1 MFSRRTVSIRD
12 NLLTKTNLL
21 AIKIMPT
28 IIMIW
33 RRMNLSLI
41 VKSGNRPSLEIDTR
55 PKSHQWVKILEA
67 EVILKQTDKMCPES
81 PKMTEMLT
89 TKTMTI
95 HWVGSSLKSKGLE
108 SWYRNSKEGRMF
120 NSAENS
126 CKTLE
131 DFVIILKQIFF
142 FICLLE

>member
-1 MFSRRTVSIRD
+1 MFSRRTVSTRD

-21 AIKIMPT
+21 ATKIMLT

-41 VKSGNRPSLEIDTR
+41 VKSGNRLSLEIDTR
-55 PKSHQWVKILEA
+55 PKTHQWVKILEA
-67 EVILKQTDKMCPES
+67 KVILKQTDKMPPES